1 MCLHRWNHVPLT
13 MTINFHA
20 KLLIGPLWKK
30 IRWYS
35 LLEEAAAQA
44 AWIDNSDGQN
54 KHLKR
59 NSIQK
64 IKTDTRDHAQILNNT
79 WANKQIRS
87 ILTSITLIKWWKKK
101 INMLHLS
108 LGFSSFRI
116 ISESQQNVYLLQRS
130 ITRDSFWIRFNKKS
144 PCLIVAW

>member
-30 IRWYS
+30 IRRYS

-87 ILTSITLIKWWKKK
+87 ILTSITLIK
-101 INMLHLS
+101 
-108 LGFSSFRI
+108 
-116 ISESQQNVYLLQRS
+116 
-130 ITRDSFWIRFNKKS
+130 
-144 PCLIVAW
+144 

>member
-1 MCLHRWNHVPLT
+1 

-30 IRWYS
+30 IRSYS

-64 IKTDTRDHAQILNNT
+64 LKTDTRDQYAQILNNT
-79 WANKQIRS
+79 WANKQIKS
-87 ILTSITLIKWWKKK
+87 ILTSITLIK
-101 INMLHLS
+101 
-108 LGFSSFRI
+108 
-116 ISESQQNVYLLQRS
+116 
-130 ITRDSFWIRFNKKS
+130 
-144 PCLIVAW
+144 